1 MIEVELDGK
10 RATTDGKEWTTEDR
24 YLGTLL
30 RYYANPQAVW
40 GDDIPGYRYVPDMA
54 MAMVYLAKEK
64 IEGLKIITEPEK
76 ISPGLVY

>member
-30 RYYANPQAVW
+30 RHYASPEAVY
-40 GDDIPGYRYVPDMA
+40 GDGLPGYQYVPDMA
-54 MAMVYLAKEK
+54 AAMASLAKEK
-64 IEGLKIITEPEK
+64 IPGLKIITAPERTP
-76 ISPGLVY
+76 PGLVY